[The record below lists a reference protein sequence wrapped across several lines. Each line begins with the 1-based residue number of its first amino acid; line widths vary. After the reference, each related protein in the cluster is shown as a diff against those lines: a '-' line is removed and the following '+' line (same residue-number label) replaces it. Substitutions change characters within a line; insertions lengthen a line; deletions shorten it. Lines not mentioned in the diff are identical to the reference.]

1 MENFVDLVEIF
12 KMYTK
17 YKYQKSISLLFY
29 FTIAEPSKLGVN
41 IRSPESITELERRI
55 LESI

>member
-12 KMYTK
+12 KIYTK

-29 FTIAEPSKLGVN
+29 STIAERSKLGVN